1 MPVLLHVIRK
11 AALIINSKKINY
23 LFEMK
28 KLYFLITIFTVLLY
42 ACNKEKELELSDVPD
57 SLRQHM
63 KEGCTC
69 DPRIGLF
76 KWNERVLYVHW
87 YIGPTCNT
95 ISTYYNEEGGKVD
108 LTAEEQHLFWEHKE
122 LVKMIWVCGE

>member
-76 KWNERVLYVHW
+76 KWNERGLYAHW
-87 YIGPTCNT
+87 YIRHTCNT
-95 ISTYYNEEGGKVD
+95 MSTYYNEEGGKED
-108 LTAEEQHLFWEHKE
+108 LTAEELHHSWEHIE
-122 LVKMIWVCGE
+122 FVKLIWLCGE